1 MAIEAKAPGEP
12 ANMRGAHTI
21 TDYTPFRPSY
31 RATSALYQ
39 RNNRN
44 DIILCSSLPPSHLW
58 RAKYEGRR
66 GLTTKA
72 SGWEY

>member
-21 TDYTPFRPSY
+21 TDYTPFRTSY

-44 DIILCSSLPPSHLW
+44 NIILCSSLSSL
-58 RAKYEGRR
+58 ASLAGKVRR
-66 GLTTKA
+66 KKGFDN
-72 SGWEY
+72 